1 VKISVW
7 SGICVIIL
15 GVWMAVAPQTA
26 WAQAAPA
33 VRGTVTDP
41 SGAVVPKATV
51 HLIDANEVERVA
63 TTDDKGRYVFENV
76 APGSYQ
82 IRVIVTGFET
92 FEQAGVQV
100 SSGAGATVNAPLR
113 ISSQRQDV
121 TVHTTENAEHLNA
134 RTRLLPNA
142 GPGIRA
148 IRRDAAG
155 RYYVLSA
162 PGDAVEIYSPAGAKV
177 GQIPT
182 KPAADSK
189 IVFGEDL
196 YLDPAG
202 RVYVADRG
210 ANEIKMYAADGKF
223 AGKIP
228 VTAPVSVAA
237 LPGGEVAVASLAS
250 PRFVDVFDA
259 SGRRVRS
266 IGGSSNSADITTPNA
281 QLNRGFFTEDSDGYF
296 YYSLMY
302 LSDPTIRKYDEYGYA
317 AYEIEIPKKEFITQ
331 QQGTT
336 FKFGLRP
343 SGPGERSAESTDQ
356 GIGAYGGA
364 GVGREFGGGGGMMH
378 HEGGEGEGGGGGFGG
393 GEGEGH
399 GGAYAHRDTTGVRA
413 SVKIQMRTHQ
423 EEMRP
428 EFDAI
433 GVDPATQEVWAAVG
447 NLLFH
452 FDKDG
457 ARIGVYS
464 LYSTELASIKPNV
477 ILVEPDRLVI
487 AADPFGIFAFPRPD
501 QLKPAPAV
509 MPTSEPTS
517 APSPSSAP

>member
-1 VKISVW
+1 MKISLW
-7 SGICVIIL
+7 MRFCIIIIL
-15 GVWMAVAPQTA
+15 GTWMSGAQIARG
-26 WAQAAPA
+26 QAAPSS
-33 VRGTVTDP
+33 VHGTVTDP
-41 SGAVVPKATV
+41 SGAVVAKATV
-51 HLIDANEVERVA
+51 HLIDANSVERVA
-63 TTDDKGRYVFENV
+63 TTDDKGRYTFADV
-76 APGSYQ
+76 APGSYEV
-82 IRVIVTGFET
+82 RVVFAGFDT
-92 FEQAGVQV
+92 FEQGGVQV
-100 SSGAGATVNAPLR
+100 SAGAGSTVNVQLR

-134 RTRLLPNA
+134 HARLLPNA
-142 GPGIRA
+142 GTGIRA

-155 RYYVLSA
+155 RYYVLSG
-162 PGDAVEIYSPAGAKV
+162 PGATVDIYSLAGVKV
-177 GQIPT
+177 GQVPA

-189 IVFGEDL
+189 IVFGEDF

-210 ANEIKMYAADGKF
+210 ANEIKIYAADGTF

-228 VTAPVSVAA
+228 VMAPVSVAA
-237 LPGGEVAVASLAS
+237 LSSGEIAVASLAS
-250 PRFVDVFDA
+250 QRFVDVFD
-259 SGRRVRS
+259 STGRRVRS
-266 IGGSSNSADITTPNA
+266 IGGSSNSTDITTPNA
-281 QLNRGFFTEDSDGYF
+281 QLNRGFFTEDSTGHF

-302 LSDPTIRKYDEYGYA
+302 LPDPTIRKYDEYGYA
-317 AYEIEIPKKEFITQ
+317 AYEIAIPSKEFVTQ

-356 GIGAYGGA
+356 GIGPYAGA
-364 GVGREFGGGGGMMH
+364 GAGREFGGGGGIH
-378 HEGGEGEGGGGGFGG
+378 HEGGGEGGGFGG
-393 GEGEGH
+393 GEGEGR
-399 GGAYAHRDTTGVRA
+399 GGTYAHRDTTGVRA
-413 SVKIQMRTHQ
+413 SVKIQMHARE

-457 ARIGVYS
+457 GRVGVYS
-464 LYSTELASIKPNV
+464 LYSTELASIKPNI

-501 QLKPAPAV
+501 QLKPVPAAPTAPSV
-509 MPTSEPTS
+509 
-517 APSPSSAP
+517 APSPTTAP

>member
-1 VKISVW
+1 VKIGMW
-7 SGICVIIL
+7 LRFCVLIL
-15 GVWMAVAPQTA
+15 GVLMAGAATIA
-26 WAQAAPA
+26 WGQATSS

-41 SGAVVPKATV
+41 SGAVVAKATV
-51 HLIDANEVERVA
+51 HLIDANSVERVA
-63 TTDDKGRYVFENV
+63 TTDDKGRYEFKNV

-82 IRVIVTGFET
+82 VRVVFTGFEI
-92 FEQAGVQV
+92 FEQAGVDV
-100 SSGAGATVNAPLR
+100 AAGAGSTVNAQLR

-134 RTRLLPNA
+134 RMRLLPNA

-148 IRRDAAG
+148 IRRDATG

-162 PGDAVEIYSPAGAKV
+162 PGATVDIYSPAGVKV
-177 GQIPT
+177 GQVPV

-189 IVFGEDL
+189 IVFGEDF
-196 YLDPAG
+196 YLDPTG

-210 ANEIKMYAADGKF
+210 ANEIKIYAADGSF
-223 AGKIP
+223 EGKIP

-237 LPGGEVAVASLAS
+237 LSNGEIAVASPAS
-250 PRFVDVFDA
+250 QRFVDVFDA
-259 SGRRVRS
+259 TGRRVRS
-266 IGGSSNSADITTPNA
+266 IGGSSNSTDITNPNA
-281 QLNRGFFTEDSDGYF
+281 QLSRGFFTEDSDGHF

-302 LSDPTIRKYDEYGYA
+302 LPDPTIRKYDEYGYA
-317 AYEIEIPKKEFITQ
+317 AYEIAIPSKEFVTQ

-364 GVGREFGGGGGMMH
+364 GAGREFGGGGGMMH
-378 HEGGEGEGGGGGFGG
+378 HEGGEGEAGGGFGG
-393 GEGEGH
+393 GEGESH
-399 GGAYAHRDTTGVRA
+399 GGSYAHRDTTGVRA
-413 SVKIQMRTHQ
+413 SVKIQTRTRQ

-433 GVDPATQEVWAAVG
+433 GIDPATQEVWGAVG

-457 ARIGVYS
+457 NRIGAYS

-477 ILVEPDRLVI
+477 ILVEADRLVI

-501 QLKPAPAV
+501 QLKAAPAPAA
-509 MPTSEPTS
+509 PTTAPTTGL
-517 APSPSSAP
+517 APSSAP

>member
-1 VKISVW
+1 MKISVSW
-7 SGICVIIL
+7 RICIIIL
-15 GVWMAVAPQTA
+15 GVLLAAPKTA

-41 SGAVVPKATV
+41 SGAVVAKATV

-76 APGSYQ
+76 APGAYQ
-82 IRVIVTGFET
+82 IRVIVTGFEI

-134 RTRLLPNA
+134 RARLLPNA

-148 IRRDAAG
+148 VRRDAAG

-177 GQIPT
+177 GQIPA
-182 KPAADSK
+182 KPGPDSK

-210 ANEIKMYAADGKF
+210 ANEIKMYAADGKLT
-223 AGKIP
+223 GKIP
-228 VTAPVSVAA
+228 VIAPVSVAA
-237 LPGGEVAVASLAS
+237 LPGGEIAVASLAS

-266 IGGSSNSADITTPNA
+266 IGGTSNSADITTPNA
-281 QLNRGFFTEDSDGYF
+281 QLNRGFFAEDSDGHF
-296 YYSLMY
+296 YYSLLY

-317 AYEIEIPKKEFITQ
+317 AYEIAIPQKEFITQ

-336 FKFGLRP
+336 FRFGLRP

-364 GVGREFGGGGGMMH
+364 GVGREFGGGGGGMMH
-378 HEGGEGEGGGGGFGG
+378 HEGGEGEGGGGFGG
-393 GEGEGH
+393 GEGESH

-413 SVKIQMRTHQ
+413 SLKIQMRTHQ

-433 GVDPATQEVWAAVG
+433 GVDPSNQEVWAAVG

-457 ARIGVYS
+457 GRMGVYS
-464 LYSTELASIKPNV
+464 LYSTEQASIKPNI

-501 QLKPAPAV
+501 QIKPAAV
-509 MPTSEPTS
+509 IT
-517 APSPSSAP
+517 PSPASTP